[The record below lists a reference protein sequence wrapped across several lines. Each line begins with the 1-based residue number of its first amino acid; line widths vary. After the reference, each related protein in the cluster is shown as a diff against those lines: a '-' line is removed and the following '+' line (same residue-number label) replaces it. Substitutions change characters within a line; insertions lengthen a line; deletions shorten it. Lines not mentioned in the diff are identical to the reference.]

1 MKQEYQHYM
10 EFLGADMARVE
21 TLLKSPVTGQ
31 DVNIIQAVDGLVES
45 GGKRL
50 RPALALL
57 SGHLC
62 QANIEQAIHVA
73 ASVELLHTATLVHD
87 DLIDGAL
94 MRRGAPTLNSY
105 LPSGAVILI
114 GDFLFARSAALVGET
129 EHAQMMRVFA
139 DTLSTICNG
148 EVQQMLSRRDP
159 CKHLTRDTYD
169 QRIYAKTASLFALC
183 CKAGAVIGNAGER
196 TVAALHE
203 YGKYLGMAFQI
214 VDDALDFMGDQNK
227 VGKPVGED
235 LRQGLVTLPT
245 LYFLETHPDHPEV
258 MAVLAQHSFYGPQEA
273 LCDPNE
279 KNETVYQDER
289 VVAAAIAA
297 VRSSDALERTFE
309 DARRLAQTAQDA
321 LNDFPPSLYRDIM
334 WSLAGFAVERSF

>member
-10 EFLGADMARVE
+10 EFLGADMTRVE
-21 TLLKSPVTGQ
+21 TLLKAPVSGQ
-31 DVNIIQAVDGLVES
+31 EVGIIQAVDGLVES

-62 QANIEQAIHVA
+62 QANIDQAIHVA

-94 MRRGAPTLNSY
+94 MRRGTPTLNSY

-129 EHAQMMRVFA
+129 GHAQMMRVFA

-148 EVQQMLSRRDP
+148 EIQQMFSRRDP
-159 CKHLTRDTYD
+159 CQHLARATYD

-183 CKAGAVIGNAGER
+183 SKAGAVIGNADEQ
-196 TVAALHE
+196 TVATLHE
-203 YGKYLGMAFQI
+203 YGKNLGMAFQI
-214 VDDALDFMGDQNK
+214 VDDALDFMGDQNEL
-227 VGKPVGED
+227 GKPVGED
-235 LRQGLVTLPT
+235 LRHGLVTLPT
-245 LYFLETHPDHPEV
+245 LYFLETHPDHYEV
-258 MAVLAQHSFYGPQEA
+258 MTVLEQHTFHGACET
-273 LCDPNE
+273 LGGDNGE
-279 KNETVYQDER
+279 NETMGQDES

-309 DARRLAQTAQDA
+309 DARRLAQAARDT
-321 LNDFPPSLYRDIM
+321 LNDFPPSPYRDIM
-334 WSLAGFAVERSF
+334 WGLAGFAAERSF